1 MGFEKFIGRDSTADF
16 FYSQF
21 FVSMP
26 DSLGMKVVN
35 RVAKADRLPFIKA
48 LAYIALADDSVT
60 IDEKQMIRQ
69 YADAWNLGEDV
80 RSDLQETL
88 RSGQTEPLDALVA
101 GFSESGTRFL
111 LVQELMRLSHADGTY
126 GDAER
131 RETAMIAKRLGMD
144 EDQFREVEK
153 WVGRGEAWRRP
164 SEDDEAVEDELEDVL
179 SQEADDEYDLSDI
192 KTGETDLSDIDP
204 GGYEVDGEEDEPTD
218 DS

>member
-1 MGFEKFIGRDSTADF
+1 
-16 FYSQF
+16 
-21 FVSMP
+21 
-26 DSLGMKVVN
+26 MKVVN
-35 RVAKADRLPFIKA
+35 RVADADRLPFIKA

-69 YADAWNLGEDV
+69 YAEAWNLGDDV

-88 RSGQTEPLDALVA
+88 RSGQTASLDALVA
-101 GFSESGTRFL
+101 EFSESGTRFL

-131 RETAMIAKRLGMD
+131 RETALIAKRLGMD

-153 WVGRGEAWRRP
+153 WVGRGQAWRRTSGEGDEP
-164 SEDDEAVEDELEDVL
+164 VDDDLEEVL
-179 SQEADDEYDLSDI
+179 SQQEDDDYDLSDI
-192 KTGETDLSDIDP
+192 ETGEADLSDIDA
-204 GGYEVDGEEDEPTD
+204 GGYDIDEDDESKG